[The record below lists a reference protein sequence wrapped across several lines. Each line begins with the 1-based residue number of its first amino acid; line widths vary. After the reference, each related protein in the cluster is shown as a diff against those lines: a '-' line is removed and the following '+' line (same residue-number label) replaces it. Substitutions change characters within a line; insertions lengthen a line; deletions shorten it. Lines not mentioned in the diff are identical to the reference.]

1 MIANLGKFQ
10 YMLLGQH
17 KRLKQNLEQ
26 ILLESAKL
34 NKTLGISTDH
44 NLTFDT
50 HISNIYMTA
59 DAKIKSLSRI
69 RNAL

>member
-34 NKTLGISTDH
+34 VKTLGISIDH

-50 HISNIYMTA
+50 HISNICMTT
-59 DAKIKSLSRI
+59 DAKIKCLSRI